1 MTADQLDTFDGE
13 RVLWV
18 GRPTRFPVFDV
29 VGILL
34 TAVGIYSIVGAAFA
48 IASGIKDHHTMTVI
62 LAVLVVLC
70 VLAVVIGR
78 PLFRR
83 SSLRSTQYVLTES
96 RIVICSKGFG
106 GRKQIVR
113 LRDLDSPTLSMR
125 EGARTGTIRFDDS
138 AVVLLEIENA
148 RQVHQLIAST
158 QADAP

>member
-1 MTADQLDTFDGE
+1 MTADQPDTFDGE

-34 TAVGIYSIVGAAFA
+34 TAVGIYSSVGAAFA
-48 IASGIKDHHTMTVI
+48 IVAGIKDHHTMNVI

-70 VLAVVIGR
+70 VLTVVIGR
-78 PLFRR
+78 PLLRR
-83 SSLRSTQYVLTES
+83 VTLRSTEYVLTPS
-96 RIVICSKGFG
+96 RIVICPNGTS

-113 LRDLDSPTLSMR
+113 LSDLNPPTLSMSD
-125 EGARTGTIRFDDS
+125 GASTGTIRFDDS
-138 AVVLLEIENA
+138 AVVLLEIDNA
-148 RQVHQLIAST
+148 RQVHQLITTT